1 MADEQQ
7 YGEMEQGD
15 NPFGHVDQVDAP
27 FDPSL
32 IAVQTAPVDAEP
44 DEAVEA
50 ETETPDEPDY
60 KSLYQQTQEEA
71 EKLRQRQAEWEA
83 QQEAAAKQQFEAAQ
97 RAWNEEAQRVYA
109 EAEQMPHR
117 EALAHI
123 AQFQQR
129 REASLWQYSSQLLS
143 EKEAIKYEQQARKL
157 VSEHGLPE
165 DEVETLVRAATIAG
179 KSDAMKAEANR
190 LKARYSPRDQELQQL
205 REEINRL
212 KAAGTKEKLQ
222 RATRTGQGNRS
233 VPPQVKPGTDEH
245 LASLLPANWLT

>member
-1 MADEQQ
+1 MADER
-7 YGEMEQGD
+7 YHGDTEQGD
-15 NPFGHVDQVDAP
+15 TPFGYVDQTDAP

-32 IAVQTAPVDAEP
+32 IAVPTEPVDVEP
-44 DEAVEA
+44 DDAVET
-50 ETETPDEPDY
+50 EPETPDEPDY
-60 KSLYQQTQEEA
+60 KTLLSQREQELEN
-71 EKLRQRQAEWEA
+71 LRQRQAEWEA

-97 RAWNEEAQRVYA
+97 RAWNEEAQRIYA

-143 EKEAIKYEQQARKL
+143 EKEAIRYEQQARKL
-157 VSEHGLPE
+157 VAEHGLPE

-190 LKARYSPRDQELQQL
+190 LKARYSPRDQEMQQL

-233 VPPQVKPGTDEH
+233 VPPQVKPGTDQH
-245 LASLLPANWLT
+245 LASLLPADWLR